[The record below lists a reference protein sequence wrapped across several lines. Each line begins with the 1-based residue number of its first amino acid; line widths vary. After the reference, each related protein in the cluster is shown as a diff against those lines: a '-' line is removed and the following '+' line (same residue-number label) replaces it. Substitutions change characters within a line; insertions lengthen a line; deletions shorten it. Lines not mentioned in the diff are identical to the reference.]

1 METLV
6 RAQQNIERAG
16 YFGKHIGVSQPNNRD
31 EKINDINFFITVQ
44 PPPPPHPLTNFTIKA
59 PNVTTITN
67 QFST

>member
-1 METLV
+1 MLLETLV

-44 PPPPPHPLTNFTIKA
+44 RPHPRPIL
-59 PNVTTITN
+59 P
-67 QFST
+67 